1 MTTNMP
7 TSGENPPRPPL
18 AKTEIAAME
27 SISEAL
33 NSLGNHDAQA
43 RVMRWAVDRYELGE
57 IEP

>member
-1 MTTNMP
+1 MTTDP
-7 TSGENPPRPPL
+7 EPPRPL

-43 RVMRWAVDRYELGE
+43 RVMRWAVDRYELGDE